1 MNMKRSFRLVLFLI
15 VAVGMVAVAFQIADA
30 QKKPAFPTR
39 PIELIV
45 CYSPGGGS
53 GITAETMKK
62 IVSEDKLSPQPLVIT
77 YKPGASGQ
85 VGWAYLASRKGSGQ
99 TIATATT
106 GFTFGF
112 VLKQSQLKPEDF
124 TPIAN
129 MLMDTQLLVTYTN
142 SPFKSVKDVIAA
154 SKKAPNS
161 VKISGTSAI
170 GPDSTVANMLEAAEG
185 IKLNMIPFMSGGEA
199 SAAILGGHV
208 DLAISNPNELFPQ
221 IEAGKLRPLAVFS
234 DKRLSAL
241 KDVPTM
247 IELGYNMQFFT
258 HRGVLAP
265 AGIPKHEEEYL
276 VGLMK
281 KITQS
286 KGWAEY
292 ANKNMMTIQFT
303 GGSDYAKYLAEERAK
318 ITNILK
324 SMGKIKD

>member
-1 MNMKRSFRLVLFLI
+1 MKRSFRLALFLM
-15 VAVGMVAVAFQIADA
+15 VAVGMVVATYQIADA
-30 QKKPAFPTR
+30 QKKSAFPTR

-45 CYSPGGGS
+45 PYSPGGGS
-53 GITAETMKK
+53 GVTAETMKK
-62 IVSEDKLSPQPLVIT
+62 VVSDDKLSPQPLVIT

-85 VGWAYLASRKGSGQ
+85 VGWSYLAGRKGNGH
-99 TIATATT
+99 TISTATT
-106 GFTFGF
+106 GYTFGF
-112 VLKQSQLKPEDF
+112 VLKQTQLKPEDL
-124 TPIAN
+124 TPIAC

-170 GPDSTVANMLEAAEG
+170 GADSTVANMLEVAEG

-199 SAAILGGHV
+199 AAAILGGHV

-247 IELGYNMQFFT
+247 IELGYNLQFFT

-265 AGIPKHEEEYL
+265 AGIPQHEKEWL
-276 VGLMK
+276 IALMK

-286 KGWAEY
+286 KGWTEY
-292 ANKNMMTIQFT
+292 AEKYMMNVEFI
-303 GGSDYAKYLAEERAK
+303 GGSDYAKYLTEERAK
-318 ITNILK
+318 IAKILK

>member
-1 MNMKRSFRLVLFLI
+1 
-15 VAVGMVAVAFQIADA
+15 VAYQMADA

-45 CYSPGGGS
+45 PYSPGGGS
-53 GITAETMKK
+53 GVTSETMKK
-62 IVSEDKLSPQPLVIT
+62 IVSDDKLSPQPIVIT

-85 VGWAYLASRKGSGQ
+85 VGWSYLAGRKGSGHS
-99 TIATATT
+99 IATATT
-106 GFTFGF
+106 GFNFGF

-142 SPFKSVKDVIAA
+142 SPFKTVRDVIEA

-199 SAAILGGHV
+199 AAAILGGHV

-234 DKRLSAL
+234 KERLSAI
-241 KDVPTM
+241 KEVPTM
-247 IELGYNMQFFT
+247 KELGYNLQFYT

-265 AGIPKHEEEYL
+265 AGIPKHEEEWL
-276 VGLMK
+276 IELMK

-292 ANKNMMTIQFT
+292 ANKYMMSIQFA
-303 GGSDYAKYLAEERAK
+303 GGADYAKYLVEERAK
-318 ITNILK
+318 IADILR

>member
-1 MNMKRSFRLVLFLI
+1 MKRSFRLVLFLM
-15 VAVGMVAVAFQIADA
+15 VAAGMVVATYQIADA
-30 QKKPAFPTR
+30 QKKSAFPTR

-45 CYSPGGGS
+45 PYSPGGGS
-53 GITAETMKK
+53 GVTGETMKK
-62 IVSEDKLSPQPLVIT
+62 VVSDDKLSPQPLIIT

-85 VGWAYLASRKGSGQ
+85 VGWSYLAGRKGNGH
-99 TIATATT
+99 TISTATT
-106 GFTFGF
+106 GYTFGF
-112 VLKQSQLKPEDF
+112 VLKQTQLKPEDL
-124 TPIAN
+124 TPIAC
-129 MLMDTQLLVTYTN
+129 MLMDTQLIVTYTK
-142 SPFKSVKDVIAA
+142 SPFKSIRDVIEA

-170 GPDSTVANMLEAAEG
+170 GADSTVANMLEAAEG

-221 IEAGKLRPLAVFS
+221 IEAGKLRPLAVFA
-234 DKRLSAL
+234 DKRLAGL

-247 IELGYNMQFFT
+247 KELGYNLQFFT

-265 AGIPKHEEEYL
+265 AGIPKHEEEWL
-276 VGLMK
+276 IGLMK

-292 ANKNMMTIQFT
+292 AEKYMMTIEFI
-303 GGSDYAKYLAEERAK
+303 GGSDYAKYLAEERVKIAK
-318 ITNILK
+318 ILK
-324 SMGKIKD
+324 SMGKIMD